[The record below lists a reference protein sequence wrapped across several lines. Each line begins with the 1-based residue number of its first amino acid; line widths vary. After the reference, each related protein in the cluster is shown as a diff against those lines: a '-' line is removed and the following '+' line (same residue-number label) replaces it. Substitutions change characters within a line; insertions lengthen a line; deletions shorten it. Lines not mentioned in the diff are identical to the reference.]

1 MVESFSGRY
10 QQMLLRRV
18 VMGSGEELRSAPLA
32 LEKRH
37 NNRYRYSKL
46 RGRTPMKALAA
57 PNAKLRFPAQD
68 KAEHRTRKP
77 ETGKYHV
84 VRLIRSDLK
93 INIFGECFPVPP
105 EAYLEYVVAT
115 IDIRE
120 QGLKPL
126 LDGKQIAIFD
136 YRMR

>member
-1 MVESFSGRY
+1 
-10 QQMLLRRV
+10 
-18 VMGSGEELRSAPLA
+18 
-32 LEKRH
+32 
-37 NNRYRYSKL
+37 
-46 RGRTPMKALAA
+46 
-57 PNAKLRFPAQD
+57 
-68 KAEHRTRKP
+68 
-77 ETGKYHV
+77 
-84 VRLIRSDLK
+84 LK

-126 LDGKQIAIFD
+126 LDGKQMAIFD